1 MAKIK
6 KTVKGFYIHSVIRD
20 EEVVTKN
27 NVLTDVLVTSKPR
40 NDKKAKEIV
49 IDTLGIEPDFINA
62 IMITGYEEIE
72 KHYEMELNKFIEYA
86 DEIEINE

>member
-20 EEVVTKN
+20 EADVTKN
-27 NVLTDVLVTSKPR
+27 IILDDVIVTSKPR
-40 NDKKAKEIV
+40 NDMKAKEI
-49 IDTLGIEPDFINA
+49 IIETLGIEPDFINA
-62 IMITGYEEIE
+62 IMITGYDECE
-72 KHYEMELNKFIEYA
+72 KHYEMELNKFIELA